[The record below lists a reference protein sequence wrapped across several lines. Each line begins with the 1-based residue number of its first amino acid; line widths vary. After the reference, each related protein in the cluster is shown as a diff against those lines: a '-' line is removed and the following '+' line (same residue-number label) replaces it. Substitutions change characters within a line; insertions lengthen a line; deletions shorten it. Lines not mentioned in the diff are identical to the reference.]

1 MSERVTN
8 HLYKILVITRKITAV
23 TSSLLLKF
31 KISDVEYLKI
41 SSKIFLSTLV
51 ISKNIGKTILQGGD
65 SDSAFVNRL

>member
-1 MSERVTN
+1 MNERVTN
-8 HLYKILVITRKITAV
+8 HLSKILVITRKITAA

-41 SSKIFLSTLV
+41 SSKIFLLTLV
-51 ISKNIGKTILQGGD
+51 ISKNIEKTTLQGGD